1 MRKRKIAVLFRLNE
15 KEAEALNRKVK
26 RSGLSREA
34 YLRQVIRGV
43 IPRDA
48 PPPDYYAM
56 RKELSRVREDLERI
70 AQGAQGQ
77 KPGDGPKCEEALKR
91 LDEAVRRI
99 LEAVIL
105 PEGTA

>member
-1 MRKRKIAVLFRLNE
+1 MNE
-15 KEAEALNRKVK
+15 KEADALNRKVK
-26 RSGLSREA
+26 KSGLSREA
-34 YLRQVIRGV
+34 YVRHLIHGV
-43 IPRDA
+43 IPRDM

-56 RKELSRVREDLERI
+56 MKELYRVRKNLEQI
-70 AQGAQGQ
+70 AQGQ

-105 PEGTA
+105 PERTE

>member
-1 MRKRKIAVLFRLNE
+1 MFRLNE
-15 KEAEALNRKVK
+15 KEADALNRKVK

-34 YLRQVIRGV
+34 YVRHLIHGV
-43 IPRDA
+43 IPRDM

-56 RKELSRVREDLERI
+56 MKELYRVRKELERI
-70 AQGAQGQ
+70 AQG
-77 KPGDGPKCEEALKR
+77 PGACAGPKCKEVLHK

-105 PEGTA
+105 PERTE

>member
-15 KEAEALNRKVK
+15 KEAEALNGKVK

-56 RKELSRVREDLERI
+56 REELSRVREDLERI
-70 AQGAQGQ
+70 ARGQ
-77 KPGDGPKCEEALKR
+77 EPGDGPKCEEALKR